1 MSTERQELVESLQ
14 HLLAAHAC
22 GEQQNN
28 SEFVRL
34 RRALLA
40 ESELAELAPGF
51 VRTCRTLQQFWQF
64 IKQKFGTYHERRE
77 FIWRE
82 FNPLLDHLE
91 GKVQSPADTGVS
103 EKLEAFDRESVHRL
117 WQRALER
124 RTEDAEGAITLART
138 LLETVCKHI
147 LDELGTEYDDAADL
161 PRLYRLV
168 REALLL
174 APNQHEEEV
183 FRQILG
189 GCTSIVEGI
198 GTLRNR
204 LSDSHGRGRGRVR
217 PVARHAELAVNL
229 AGTMATFLVATFEA
243 RNMRES

>member
-1 MSTERQELVESLQ
+1 LVESLQ

-22 GEQQNN
+22 GERQEND
-28 SEFVRL
+28 EYVRL
-34 RRALLA
+34 RRTLLA
-40 ESELAELAPGF
+40 DSELAEVAPSF

-64 IKQKFGTYHERRE
+64 IKQRFGRYHERRD
-77 FIWRE
+77 FIWGE
-82 FNPLLDHLE
+82 FRPLFDHLE
-91 GKVQSPADTGVS
+91 GRVQSPADAPVS
-103 EKLEAFDRESVHRL
+103 ETLEAFDRDSVHRL

-124 RTEDAEGAITLART
+124 RVEDAGGAITLART

-147 LDELGTEYDDAADL
+147 LDELGTQYDDTADL

-168 REALLL
+168 REALSL
-174 APNQHEEEV
+174 APSQHEEEV

-189 GCTSIVEGI
+189 GCTSIVEGL
-198 GTLRNR
+198 GSLRNR

-229 AGTMATFLVATFEA
+229 AGAMATFLVATLEA
-243 RNMRES
+243 RIAREP